1 MTKSNGGTLTLSG
14 ANTYSGGTT
23 INEGT
28 TLVVGNGTALGSGAL
43 TLNGGTT
50 GVTVNF
56 NGSFSVGN
64 NIVATGDPT
73 YNVLTGNTVNLTGVL
88 SGSGDVVVNEANGY
102 AGTLILSG
110 ANTDHCGRGHA
121 AGRID
126 QRFRQQ
132 FRGHGRRRRRAR
144 SRRLLECDRL
154 ARRCRHGQ
162 QQRRRRHA
170 DHRRRQHVQDLFGD
184 DPRRRGIARADQ
196 DRRPSRRCRAR
207 ASSSTALRRLATP
220 RSPRLPWR

>member
-1 MTKSNGGTLTLSG
+1 MTLSG

-73 YNVLTGNTVNLTGVL
+73 YNVLTGNGE
-88 SGSGDVVVNEANGY
+88 S
-102 AGTLILSG
+102 
-110 ANTDHCGRGHA
+110 
-121 AGRID
+121 
-126 QRFRQQ
+126 
-132 FRGHGRRRRRAR
+132 HGCSVRLRRRRRQR
-144 SRRLLECDRL
+144 SER
-154 ARRCRHGQ
+154 
-162 QQRRRRHA
+162 
-170 DHRRRQHVQDLFGD
+170 
-184 DPRRRGIARADQ
+184 
-196 DRRPSRRCRAR
+196 
-207 ASSSTALRRLATP
+207 LRRNADPVRGQHL
-220 RSPRLPWR
+220 